1 MASKPPRPRSRPPRA
16 PATAAPADRRAGDV
30 APSGSALALAKRAL
44 GLDLPVSPTHSP
56 KTRPIAELRAELAQ
70 SDASR
75 ADLITRLAR
84 AEKSVAAL
92 RDVGMALGSTLD
104 LDQLLELILHRITDL
119 SEADRATLYLLDERR
134 KKLVSRIVIG
144 DETRSIELDVGDG
157 IAGSV
162 AKTGRA
168 IRVKDAYK
176 DKRFRR
182 EWDELTGYRTRSILA
197 VPMKNHVG
205 RTIGVIQVLNK
216 HPELGAK
223 PGTFG
228 EFSEGDEELLAA
240 LATQAAVSID
250 NSRLFLSVI
259 HKNMQL
265 VETKEQLEHR
275 VADLK
280 LLFDLESSMGRAG
293 TVEELA
299 WAVLKEA
306 GRACEARA
314 AALLVDEEDAGAWIY
329 LLQVR
334 DGRATRPSDVVRLPH
349 RRGGDGALGHALQA
363 GEAVSLSAR
372 TPGTGRGGAPTLEG
386 EVSGRLAEKFGH
398 PIESV
403 IAVPLEGE
411 DAATLGAMALYN
423 SKKGAFTQDDRS
435 LLRLVSANAST
446 AVRLFRSRVERERS
460 ERLTAIG
467 RLLSGVMHDVRTPL
481 TVISGYVQLMAGADD
496 ADTRAEYARLVLKQ
510 FDVITAMQREVLEFA
525 RGERNILLRKVFLAK
540 FFGDIEQ
547 QLAQQVAGSGVRVVV
562 DIADRGTARF
572 DEAKMTRVVHNLA
585 RNAIEAMAETG
596 GTLTIRCA
604 REQGELVM
612 SFADTGKGIPKEIE
626 GRLFQSFVTAGKAQG
641 TGLGLAIVK
650 KIVDEHGGTISVES
664 SERGA
669 TFTVRLPVDPQ
680 PERSQS
686 RARVVS

>member
-1 MASKPPRPRSRPPRA
+1 
-16 PATAAPADRRAGDV
+16 
-30 APSGSALALAKRAL
+30 
-44 GLDLPVSPTHSP
+44 
-56 KTRPIAELRAELAQ
+56 
-70 SDASR
+70 
-75 ADLITRLAR
+75 
-84 AEKSVAAL
+84 
-92 RDVGMALGSTLD
+92 
-104 LDQLLELILHRITDL
+104 
-119 SEADRATLYLLDERR
+119 
-134 KKLVSRIVIG
+134 
-144 DETRSIELDVGDG
+144 
-157 IAGSV
+157 
-162 AKTGRA
+162 
-168 IRVKDAYK
+168 
-176 DKRFRR
+176 
-182 EWDELTGYRTRSILA
+182 
-197 VPMKNHVG
+197 
-205 RTIGVIQVLNK
+205 
-216 HPELGAK
+216 
-223 PGTFG
+223 
-228 EFSEGDEELLAA
+228 
-240 LATQAAVSID
+240 
-250 NSRLFLSVI
+250 
-259 HKNMQL
+259 
-265 VETKEQLEHR
+265 
-275 VADLK
+275 
-280 LLFDLESSMGRAG
+280 MGRAG

-314 AALLVDEEDAGAWIY
+314 AALLIDEEDAGAWIY

-334 DGRATRPSDVVRLPH
+334 DGRGTRPSDVVRLPH

-372 TPGTGRGGAPTLEG
+372 TPGTARGGAPTLEG
-386 EVSGRLAEKFGH
+386 EVSGRLADKFGH

-411 DAATLGAMALYN
+411 DAATVGAMALYN

-496 ADTRAEYARLVLKQ
+496 AETRGEYARLVLKQ

-547 QLAQQVAGSGVRVVV
+547 QLAQQVAGTGVRLVV

-585 RNAIEAMAETG
+585 RNAIEAMADAG

-650 KIVDEHGGTISVES
+650 KIVDEHAGTISVES

-669 TFTVRLPVDPQ
+669 TFTVRLPADPQ
-680 PERSQS
+680 PERSPKRT
-686 RARVVS
+686 RAVT